1 MDKYIIMHILMSKQY
16 KKCFEQQTKNE
27 THVDKN
33 NKIIT
38 KINSSEKTVK
48 DNTNFLKNIDE
59 DTILLLLSI

>member
-27 THVDKN
+27 TRVDKN
-33 NKIIT
+33 NKIT